1 MKKKIIV
8 LGATG
13 SIGQSTLDIIEKC
26 NDKFQ
31 VVGVS
36 ANSNIKKN
44 YLKFVKNLDQ
54 KMYFLLIRMSKIIYR
69 NQNLMEMQNFFLV
82 MIFTKNFLIL
92 ILTLL

>member
-36 ANSNIKKN
+36 ANSNKKK
-44 YLKFVKNLDQ
+44 LSEICKKFGPKNVLFTD
-54 KMYFLLIRMSKIIYR
+54 K
-69 NQNLMEMQNFFLV
+69 NVQNNLQ
-82 MIFTKNFLIL
+82 
-92 ILTLL
+92 

>member
-13 SIGQSTLDIIEKC
+13 SIGQSALDIIDKC

-36 ANSNIKKN
+36 ANSNKKN

-54 KMYFLLIRMSKIIYR
+54 KMYFLLMRMSKIIYR

-82 MIFTKNFLIL
+82 MIFTRSFLIL

>member
-36 ANSNIKKN
+36 ANSNKKN
-44 YLKFVKNLDQ
+44 YLIFVKNLDQ
-54 KMYFLLIRMSKIIYR
+54 KMYF
-69 NQNLMEMQNFFLV
+69 
-82 MIFTKNFLIL
+82 
-92 ILTLL
+92 

>member
-36 ANSNIKKN
+36 ANSNKKK
-44 YLKFVKNLDQ
+44 LSEICKKFGPKNILFTDKSVQNNLQ
-54 KMYFLLIRMSKIIYR
+54 KSEF
-69 NQNLMEMQNFFLV
+69 NEDENFFWV
-82 MIFTKNFLIL
+82 MIFIKSFLIL
-92 ILTLL
+92 ILILL

>member
-36 ANSNIKKN
+36 ANSNKKK
-44 YLKFVKNLDQ
+44 LSEICKKFGPNNVLFSDKNVQNNLQ
-54 KMYFLLIRMSKIIYR
+54 KSEFNGDTK
-69 NQNLMEMQNFFLV
+69 FFLV

>member
-36 ANSNIKKN
+36 ANSNKKK
-44 YLKFVKNLDQ
+44 LSEICKKFGPNNVL
-54 KMYFLLIRMSKIIYR
+54 FLIRISKIIYR

-92 ILTLL
+92 ILILL